1 MLSYHFHEHW
11 LVGQLSTSIWHVT
24 MKAELAETWQ
34 GHFGLVNTPQFQ
46 CLFPKNLPGW
56 PQKPPETS
64 HLAKIHMF
72 FLPRSHDI
80 WIKESTPHWLGITFL
95 GDMDQVWDT
104 TWYKGPPKHDRF
116 WQEIRRCLRMST
128 FCIHQQVWLWN
139 WSSKRIFFHENF
151 PIGSINN
158 KKINLQPTPKKCQ
171 YPLLEISLGCSENFF
186 PPLIFKSQRGGV
198 RFLQG
203 CRFVVRGPQ
212 NTEMQRIFSPTN
224 FRREVIGTHCA
235 NALDDSIP
243 EAGNQR
249 RPAGCCRTIQFKI
262 NDKCIWL
269 YHSWAPKNIWWIL
282 KRQICVPNFAV
293 SKFW

>member
-1 MLSYHFHEHW
+1 MTRTLW
-11 LVGQLSTSIWHVT
+11 
-24 MKAELAETWQ
+24 A
-34 GHFGLVNTPQFQ
+34 VNTPQFQ

-95 GDMDQVWDT
+95 GDMDQVWIQHDT
-104 TWYKGPPKHDRF
+104 KVLQNMTDFGKKSGDVEDVHILYPSTGVAMELIFKKDFFPWEFSNRF
-116 WQEIRRCLRMST
+116 
-128 FCIHQQVWLWN
+128 HQQQKN
-139 WSSKRIFFHENF
+139 KPSTYPQKM
-151 PIGSINN
+151 PIS
-158 KKINLQPTPKKCQ
+158 LAQ
-171 YPLLEISLGCSENFF
+171 ISLGCSENFF

-203 CRFVVRGPQ
+203 CRFVVRAPKH
-212 NTEMQRIFSPTN
+212 RDAKN
-224 FRREVIGTHCA
+224 FFAHQLQARSHRHALRQC
-235 NALDDSIP
+235 LDDSIP

-269 YHSWAPKNIWWIL
+269 YHSWAPKIYDGFWNDKFVFRIL
-282 KRQICVPNFAV
+282 LCPSFGNRLLSFCLYLVSLTIIFAHLRPIK
-293 SKFW
+293 SSSAWG